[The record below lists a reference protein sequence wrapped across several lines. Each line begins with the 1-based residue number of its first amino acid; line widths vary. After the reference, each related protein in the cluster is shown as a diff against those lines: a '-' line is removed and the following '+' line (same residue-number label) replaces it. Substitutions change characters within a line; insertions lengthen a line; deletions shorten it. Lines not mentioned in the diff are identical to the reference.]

1 MTEHNDVIIYNVVMN
16 ARSIPSLA
24 RRERERAETRGK
36 ILEAARRMFVQKG
49 YEGTTMRAIAAKI
62 GYTPTAI
69 YHHFK
74 DKDALVAELAGLDFR
89 ALAQALQQTGTVA
102 DPLERLE
109 KVGAAYVEFGLTHPM
124 QYQFL
129 FMTRRPKG
137 GASGGMPRDPGED
150 AYGFLRQTCAAVIS
164 TGRLRPEFSDPD
176 ELAQMCWGSLHG
188 LVALQVAKGDDP
200 TIPWR
205 DVRQTAAKIRAM
217 TMRGILREPG
227 P

>member
-1 MTEHNDVIIYNVVMN
+1 MDI
-16 ARSIPSLA
+16 RSIPSSA
-24 RRERERAETRGK
+24 RRELERAETRGK
-36 ILEAARRMFVQKG
+36 ILESARRMFVQKG
-49 YEGTTMRAIAAKI
+49 YEGTTMRAIAATI

-89 ALAQALQQTGTVA
+89 ALAQALQQTGSVG
-102 DPLERLE
+102 DPVERLE
-109 KVGAAYVEFGLTHPM
+109 RIGAAYVEFGLSHPM

-129 FMTRRPKG
+129 FMTRRPKS
-137 GASGGMPRDPGED
+137 GAQEAMPRDPGED
-150 AYGFLRQTCAAVIS
+150 AYGFLRQTCAAVIA

-188 LVALQVAKGDDP
+188 LVALTVAKGDDP
-200 TIPWR
+200 WIPWR
-205 DVRQTAAKIRAM
+205 DVRQTAAKARG
-217 TMRGILREPG
+217 TTLRGILREPG

>member
-1 MTEHNDVIIYNVVMN
+1 MDI
-16 ARSIPSLA
+16 RSIPSSA

-36 ILEAARRMFVQKG
+36 ILESARRMFVQKG
-49 YEGTTMRAIAAKI
+49 YEGTTMRAIAATI

-89 ALAQALQQTGTVA
+89 ALAQALQQTGTVG
-102 DPLERLE
+102 DPVERLE
-109 KVGAAYVEFGLTHPM
+109 RIGAAYVEFGLSHPM

-129 FMTRRPKG
+129 FMTRRPKS
-137 GASGGMPRDPGED
+137 GAQEAMPRDPGED
-150 AYGFLRQTCAAVIS
+150 AYGFLRQTCAAVIA
-164 TGRLRPEFSDPD
+164 TGRLRPEFGDPD

-188 LVALQVAKGDDP
+188 LVALTVAKGDDP
-200 TIPWR
+200 SIPWR
-205 DVRQTAAKIRAM
+205 DVRQTAAKA
-217 TMRGILREPG
+217 RGTTLRGVLREPG

>member
-1 MTEHNDVIIYNVVMN
+1 MN
-16 ARSIPSLA
+16 ARSIQSFE
-24 RRERERAETRGK
+24 RRARERAETRGQ

-89 ALAQALQQTGTVA
+89 ALAQALRQTGTVG
-102 DPLERLE
+102 DPLDRLE

-129 FMTRRPKG
+129 FMTRRPKS
-137 GASGGMPRDPGED
+137 GAAGRTPHDPGED
-150 AYGFLRQTCAAVIS
+150 AYGFLRQTCAAVIA
-164 TGRLRPEFSDPD
+164 TGRLRPAFSDPD

-188 LVALQVAKGDDP
+188 LVALRVAKGDDP
-200 TIPWR
+200 AIPWR
-205 DVRQTAAKIRAM
+205 DVRQTAAKARM
-217 TMRGILREPG
+217 TTVRGILREPER
-227 P
+227 

>member
-1 MTEHNDVIIYNVVMN
+1 MN
-16 ARSIPSLA
+16 SRSIQSLA
-24 RRERERAETRGK
+24 RRERERADTRRK

-89 ALAQALQQTGTVA
+89 ALAQALQQTGTVGDA
-102 DPLERLE
+102 LERLE
-109 KVGAAYVEFGLTHPM
+109 KIGAAYVEFGLTHPM

-129 FMTRRPKG
+129 FMTRRPKEA
-137 GASGGMPRDPGED
+137 ASGGMSRDPGED
-150 AYGFLRQTCAAVIS
+150 AYGFLRQTCAAVMA
-164 TGRLRPEFSDPD
+164 TGRLRPELSDPD

-200 TIPWR
+200 SIPWR
-205 DVRQTAAKIRAM
+205 DVRQTAAKIRAIM
-217 TMRGILREPG
+217 LRGFLREPDR
-227 P
+227 

>member
-1 MTEHNDVIIYNVVMN
+1 MDI
-16 ARSIPSLA
+16 RSIPSSA

-36 ILEAARRMFVQKG
+36 ILESARRMFVQKG
-49 YEGTTMRAIAAKI
+49 YEGTTMRAIAATI

-89 ALAQALQQTGTVA
+89 ALAQALQQTGTVG
-102 DPLERLE
+102 DPVERLE
-109 KVGAAYVEFGLTHPM
+109 RIGAAYVEFGLSHPM

-129 FMTRRPKG
+129 FMTRRPKS
-137 GASGGMPRDPGED
+137 GAQEPLPRDPGED
-150 AYGFLRQTCAAVIS
+150 AYGFLRQTCAAVIA

-188 LVALQVAKGDDP
+188 LVALTVAKGDDP
-200 TIPWR
+200 SIPWR
-205 DVRQTAAKIRAM
+205 DVRQTAAKARG
-217 TMRGILREPG
+217 TTLRGILREPG

>member
-1 MTEHNDVIIYNVVMN
+1 MN
-16 ARSIPSLA
+16 ARSAPSLA
-24 RRERERAETRGK
+24 RRERERDETRGK
-36 ILEAARRMFVQKG
+36 ILEAARRTFVQKG

-74 DKDALVAELAGLDFR
+74 DKDALVAELTGLDFR
-89 ALAQALQQTGTVA
+89 ALAQALQETGIVG

-109 KVGAAYVEFGLTHPM
+109 KIGAAYVEFGLTHPM

-129 FMTRRPKG
+129 FMTRRPRG
-137 GASGGMPRDPGED
+137 GASGGMSRDPGED
-150 AYGFLRQTCAAVIS
+150 AYGFLRQTCAAVIA
-164 TGRLRPEFSDPD
+164 TGRLRPELSDPD

-200 TIPWR
+200 SIPWR
-205 DVRQTAAKIRAM
+205 DVRQTATKIRTIM
-217 TMRGILREPG
+217 LRGFLREPDR
-227 P
+227 

>member
-1 MTEHNDVIIYNVVMN
+1 
-16 ARSIPSLA
+16 
-24 RRERERAETRGK
+24 
-36 ILEAARRMFVQKG
+36 MFVQKG
-49 YEGTTMRAIAAKI
+49 YEGTTMRAIATKI

-89 ALAQALQQTGTVA
+89 ALAQALQQTGSVA
-102 DPLERLE
+102 DPLDRLE
-109 KVGAAYVEFGLTHPM
+109 KIGAAYVEFGLTHPM

-129 FMTRRPKG
+129 FMTRRPKE
-137 GASGGMPRDPGED
+137 GASGSMSRDPGED

-164 TGRLRPEFSDPD
+164 TGRLRAEFTDPD

-188 LVALQVAKGDDP
+188 LVALQIAKGDDLS
-200 TIPWR
+200 IPWR

>member
-1 MTEHNDVIIYNVVMN
+1 MDI
-16 ARSIPSLA
+16 RSIPSSA

-36 ILEAARRMFVQKG
+36 ILESARRMFVQKG
-49 YEGTTMRAIAAKI
+49 YEGTTMRAIAATI

-89 ALAQALQQTGTVA
+89 ALAQALQQTGTVG
-102 DPLERLE
+102 DPVERLE
-109 KVGAAYVEFGLTHPM
+109 RIGAAYVEFGLSHPM

-129 FMTRRPKG
+129 FMTRRPKS
-137 GASGGMPRDPGED
+137 GAQEAMPRDPGED
-150 AYGFLRQTCAAVIS
+150 AYGFLRQTCAAVIA

-188 LVALQVAKGDDP
+188 LVALTVAKGDDP
-200 TIPWR
+200 SIPWR
-205 DVRQTAAKIRAM
+205 DVRQTAAKARG
-217 TMRGILREPG
+217 TTLRGILREPG